1 MIEILNILGYISTV
15 IVLGGF
21 LIGLVN
27 WARGIFPAIFRLG
40 KGLANRKIAILAS
53 GDNQSSL
60 KSLLLD
66 SGLFKKNNITEV
78 TSMGDF
84 GRAENSSVYLV
95 FWHDWEDDF
104 EKLFSRTKDGTAL
117 IVYAPLELGII
128 SDEHLKL
135 INEKRHATVTNFR
148 GRLLNDIVISMITTG
163 FD

>member
-117 IVYAPLELGII
+117 IV
-128 SDEHLKL
+128 
-135 INEKRHATVTNFR
+135 
-148 GRLLNDIVISMITTG
+148 
-163 FD
+163 